1 MLSRNIFRASMMMKQ
16 NAFTRFNT
24 VPRRVFSSVDL
35 GMGDMTDITKVNY
48 TEEFDQG
55 LTPE

>member
-16 NAFTRFNT
+16 NAFGR
-24 VPRRVFSSVDL
+24 VGVLPKRVFSVDL

-48 TEEFDQG
+48 TEEYDQG
-55 LTPE
+55 LTEQ